1 MILGVKMQGG
11 KILVSAIIG
20 ILIGLFLY
28 DWFLVPEIQT
38 KVEIRTETKTDTVYF
53 SYVDTVYV
61 DKIKHKFIKDTIIK
75 DYKPKIQ
82 AFSSDF
88 TTLYGNASVTG
99 SVLGEVLNIRLKN
112 DFRIPTVTNTITTE
126 KTVTNTVIRNGL
138 FVGGSINSD
147 INIIPSLWYQSGSW
161 IYQYQYNIYIGHH
174 SVGVG
179 RRLF

>member
-1 MILGVKMQGG
+1 MQGG
-11 KILVSAIIG
+11 KFIVSAIIG

-28 DWFLVPEIQT
+28 DLFLVPEVKT
-38 KVEIRTETKTDTVYF
+38 KVEIRTETKTDTIYF
-53 SYVDTVYV
+53 SYVDTVYI
-61 DKIKHKFIKDTIIK
+61 DKIKHEFIRDTIIE

-88 TTLYGNASVTG
+88 RTLYGNASVTG
-99 SVLGEVLNIRLKN
+99 SVLGEVLNISLKN

-147 INIIPSLWYQSGSW
+147 INIIPSIWYQKREW
-161 IYQYQYNIYIGHH
+161 IYQYQYNIDLNTH
-174 SVGVG
+174 SFGVG
-179 RRLF
+179 MRLF